1 MGGKII
7 ELDAEGLNEVMGGE
21 KLVVVEFFS
30 RTCPNCQSMAPVFSK
45 IAAELGAEAVFGT
58 VDVQEHTSH
67 AFTFAVMSV
76 PTFMFFC
83 RGRPVSSVVGA
94 LNETLLRNA
103 IRDALA
109 HREECVT
116 RSTPVSYDMDGYA

>member
-1 MGGKII
+1 MGGKIV
-7 ELDAEGLNEVMGGE
+7 ELDAEGLNEALEGE

-30 RTCPNCQSMAPVFSK
+30 QTCPNCQSMAPVFSK
-45 IAAELGAEAVFGT
+45 IANDLGGEATFAM
-58 VDVQEHTSH
+58 VDVQAHTSL

-83 RGRPVSSVVGA
+83 RGRPIGSIVGA
-94 LNETLLRNA
+94 LNETLLRNS
-103 IRDALA
+103 IRDALS

-116 RSTPVSYDMDGYA
+116 RSTPISYDMDGYA

>member
-1 MGGKII
+1 MGGNIV
-7 ELDAEGLNEVMGGE
+7 EVDAEGLNDLLEGE

-30 RTCPNCQSMAPVFSK
+30 QTCPNCQSMAPVLAK
-45 IAAELGAEAVFGT
+45 IAGDLEEEATFAM
-58 VDVQEHTSH
+58 VDVQAHTSL

-83 RGRPVSSVVGA
+83 RGRPVGSIVGA
-94 LNETLLRNA
+94 LNETLLRNS
-103 IRDALA
+103 IKDALS

-116 RSTPVSYDMDGYA
+116 RSTPISYDMDGYA

>member
-1 MGGKII
+1 MGGKIV
-7 ELDAEGLNEVMGGE
+7 EMDSESLNAALEG
-21 KLVVVEFFS
+21 KRLVVVEFFS

-45 IAAELGAEAVFGT
+45 VASEMEADAVFGM
-58 VDVQEHTSH
+58 VDVQAHTSL

-83 RGRPVSSVVGA
+83 RGRPVGSVVGA
-94 LNETLLRNA
+94 LNETLLRNS

-116 RSTPVSYDMDGYA
+116 RSTPISYDMDGYA